1 MRADDG
7 DQREDAARAAGR
19 RLGALW
25 ADTTE
30 AILSA
35 LRDAVREAATAAG
48 PAMVSRRLRRRL
60 AQLLDAACR
69 ASVRALGALHTLN
82 TGAPEASGLLEG
94 LTGKLDAAR
103 SQAEHTT
110 TAAFGRIVRQALRP
124 GTVLGEAERLAKA
137 QQILDA
143 LADQGITVFTDAAGR
158 RWDLASYVEMATRTA
173 VSRALVHRQLAAYT
187 SQGHDTVVVA
197 DGPAGR
203 APCPRCRPYIGRAL
217 SIAGRPP
224 GAAAGTLA
232 EAIAH
237 GLLHPNCRHSL
248 RQPGDAPP
256 PASTPPPEGA
266 CEAEQRQRAL
276 ERRVRA
282 WRRRQAAA
290 LTPQAQ
296 ATARRRLAAAQRASR
311 EHATGHGLTHR
322 PLRERAD
329 AAR

>member
-1 MRADDG
+1 MRAGSG
-7 DQREDAARAAGR
+7 DQREDTARAAGR

-25 ADTTE
+25 AGAAE

-35 LRDAVREAATAAG
+35 LRDAVRDAAVAAG
-48 PAMVSRRLRRRL
+48 PTVVSRRLRRRL
-60 AQLLDAACR
+60 ARLLEDAHR
-69 ASVRALGALHTLN
+69 ASVRVLGALRIFT
-82 TGAPEASGLLEG
+82 APGPGEVAELLAG

-110 TAAFGRIVRQALRP
+110 AVAFGRIVRQTLT
-124 GTVLGEAERLAKA
+124 GGVLGEAERLAAA

-143 LADQGITVFTDAAGR
+143 LADQGITVYTDAAGR

-173 VSRALVHRQLAAYT
+173 AARALVHRQLAAYT

-197 DGPAGR
+197 PGPAGR
-203 APCPRCRPYIGRAL
+203 APCPRCRPYVGQVL
-217 SIAGRPP
+217 SITRPV
-224 GAAAGTLA
+224 GAGTLA
-232 EAIAH
+232 EAIAG

-248 RQPGDAPP
+248 IPAGAAPLPASAPP
-256 PASTPPPEGA
+256 SRGVY
-266 CEAEQRQRAL
+266 EAEQRQRAL

-282 WRRRQAAA
+282 WRRRLAAA

-311 EHATGHGLTHR
+311 EHAVAHGLTR
-322 PLRERAD
+322 QPRRERAD
-329 AAR
+329 VAR